1 MARKKKIEMKTIK
14 ALCEKGMSDDDIAK
28 ALKCSPLTIQ
38 NYRCKLGIKKRF
50 ARKNVSL
57 DFLSLLQKAPIMSNE
72 FKPAG
77 ECYKTLKQRGIAVQ
91 RLTLNR
97 YLKYPKKGSTVYYLP
112 GQEKAVFDMIKDSVK
127 TSRTGGIMRRLNM
140 PTQIELHRYKQ
151 LTGGSYKGLGRIEME
166 RGELRKRVI
175 EIRIKKRIDRIAK
188 EVEALKKQFEK
199 LKVI

>member
-1 MARKKKIEMKTIK
+1 MIGRKKFIDKEAIK

-28 ALKCSPLTIQ
+28 TFGCSSLTIQ

-50 ARKNVSL
+50 PRKNVSL
-57 DFLSLLQKAPIMSNE
+57 DFLSLLQKAPVRSDE
-72 FKPAG
+72 FKTAK
-77 ECYKTLKQRGIAVQ
+77 ECYRILRQRGIAVQ
-91 RLTLNR
+91 KLELNR
-97 YLKYPKKGSTVYYLP
+97 YLSYPKKGSTVYYLP

-140 PTQIELHRYKQ
+140 PTQIELHRYRE
-151 LTGGSYKGLGRIEME
+151 LTGSYKGLGRIEMG

-199 LKVI
+199 LKMI

>member
-1 MARKKKIEMKTIK
+1 MVRKKKIDKEAIK
-14 ALCEKGMSDDDIAK
+14 ALCEKGMSDEDIAK
-28 ALKCSPLTIQ
+28 TFGCSPLTIQ
-38 NYRCKLGIKKRF
+38 NYRCDLGIKKRF
-50 ARKNVSL
+50 PRKNVSL
-57 DFLSLLQKAPIMSNE
+57 DFLSLLQKAPVMSNE